1 MYRKSE
7 IRKGR
12 KSRKTMK
19 KWITKSEKAVF
30 ITIFFT
36 ALSLSL
42 QSSSTSVLAKET
54 ESGKHNAVSD
64 FWQQSAD
71 EADTNEQLPTGDQTS
86 DVPGTGNVNDQMP
99 DDEDG
104 TAPATPGAEDQAPGG
119 AGNAAPNAP
128 GTDGQA
134 PDTPV
139 SNDADANDQ
148 NSGAAENPA
157 PDTPGADG
165 QAPGDTAPDTPG
177 DANTDNPNPDNQN
190 EDHAQPEQSP
200 QIKASLKDKKNTKA
214 ATIQWNS
221 VKGAAVYKVQRS
233 QEKDGKFKN
242 IAQVDAADS
251 GKAAEKY
258 KDTDVKRG
266 NRYFY
271 RIAVKME
278 SGTTCYSN
286 VAAFTCPYTKV
297 SGVRLARDSASSV
310 KVSWNPGKNQQ
321 PKYYKVYYTDNAAGD
336 YKLAG
341 TTRDTLYRVSGLQ
354 VNRDYYFKVK
364 ACAAKK
370 ASGMDGA
377 LSDAVKIRTAP
388 YNRTTIFAGD
398 SITVGLRTYNIL
410 SGMSIQGN
418 KGIVAEVGLNTTTF
432 RTRRVFEGK
441 TGVEAI
447 IAAKPYRVY
456 LMLGDNEIHYRS
468 KEDTVAGYREILK
481 RIQAGTPDTDIVVL
495 AATPVTS
502 AKVASQKGFAQIPA
516 YNESLKALAKS
527 MGVRYFDCTD
537 FLKDSSGWLKT
548 SYAAGDGI
556 HWKVEAYREYA
567 RRLEA
572 YDRSLEQA

>member
-1 MYRKSE
+1 
-7 IRKGR
+7 
-12 KSRKTMK
+12 MK

-190 EDHAQPEQSP
+190 EDLAQPEQVP

-214 ATIQWNS
+214 ATIQWND

-266 NRYFY
+266 KRYFY

-278 SGTTCYSN
+278 SGTTYYSN

-377 LSDAVKIRTAP
+377 LSDAVKIRTVP

>member
-1 MYRKSE
+1 
-7 IRKGR
+7 
-12 KSRKTMK
+12 MK

-42 QSSSTSVLAKET
+42 QCSSTSVLAKET

-190 EDHAQPEQSP
+190 EDHAQPEQVP

>member
-1 MYRKSE
+1 
-7 IRKGR
+7 
-12 KSRKTMK
+12 MK

-190 EDHAQPEQSP
+190 EDHAQPEQVP

-214 ATIQWNS
+214 ATIQWND

-266 NRYFY
+266 KRYFY

-278 SGTTCYSN
+278 SGTTYYSN

-527 MGVRYFDCTD
+527 MGVRYFECTD

>member
-1 MYRKSE
+1 
-7 IRKGR
+7 
-12 KSRKTMK
+12 MK

-190 EDHAQPEQSP
+190 EDHAQPEQVP

-214 ATIQWNS
+214 ATIQWNG

-258 KDTDVKRG
+258 KDADVKRG

-377 LSDAVKIRTAP
+377 LSDAVKIRTVP

>member
-1 MYRKSE
+1 
-7 IRKGR
+7 
-12 KSRKTMK
+12 MK

-190 EDHAQPEQSP
+190 EDHAQPEQVP

-214 ATIQWNS
+214 ATIQWNG

-258 KDTDVKRG
+258 KDADVKRG

-354 VNRDYYFKVK
+354 VNRDFYFKVH
-364 ACAAKK
+364 ACAAKIE
-370 ASGMDGA
+370 SGMDGA

>member
-1 MYRKSE
+1 
-7 IRKGR
+7 
-12 KSRKTMK
+12 MK

-42 QSSSTSVLAKET
+42 QSSSTSVLAKEA

-190 EDHAQPEQSP
+190 EDHAQPEQVP

-468 KEDTVAGYREILK
+468 KEDTVAGFREILK

-502 AKVASQKGFAQIPA
+502 AKVAAQKGFAQIPA
-516 YNESLKALAKS
+516 YNQSLKKLAKS

-537 FLKDSSGWLKT
+537 FLKDADGWLKT

-556 HWKVEAYREYA
+556 HWTAEAYREYA
-567 RRLEA
+567 KRLEA
-572 YDRSLEQA
+572 YDRTLD

>member
-1 MYRKSE
+1 
-7 IRKGR
+7 
-12 KSRKTMK
+12 MK
-19 KWITKSEKAVF
+19 KWISKSEKAVF

-42 QSSSTSVLAKET
+42 QSSSTSVLAKEA

-64 FWQQSAD
+64 FWQRSAD

-190 EDHAQPEQSP
+190 EDLAQPEQVP

-214 ATIQWNS
+214 ATIQWND

-258 KDTDVKRG
+258 QDTDVKRG

-321 PKYYKVYYTDNAAGD
+321 PKYYKVYYTNNAAGD

-341 TTRDTLYRVSGLQ
+341 TTRDTSYRVSGLQ

-377 LSDAVKIRTAP
+377 LSDAVKIRTVP

-556 HWKVEAYREYA
+556 HWKVETYREYA

>member
-1 MYRKSE
+1 
-7 IRKGR
+7 
-12 KSRKTMK
+12 MK
-19 KWITKSEKAVF
+19 KWISKSEKAVF

-42 QSSSTSVLAKET
+42 QSSSTSVLAKEA

-71 EADTNEQLPTGDQTS
+71 EADTTEQLPAGAGDQTS
-86 DVPGTGNVNDQMP
+86 DVPGTGNVNDQQL
-99 DDEDG
+99 DAEDG
-104 TAPATPGAEDQAPGG
+104 RTPATPGAEDQAPG
-119 AGNAAPNAP
+119 NAAPNAP
-128 GTDGQA
+128 GIDGQA

-139 SNDADANDQ
+139 SNDADTNDQ
-148 NSGAAENPA
+148 TPGAAENPA
-157 PDTPGADG
+157 PDTPGTDG
-165 QAPGDTAPDTPG
+165 QAPGDTGSPAPAIPG
-177 DANTDNPNPDNQN
+177 DANAGNPDPGDINADNPDPDNQN
-190 EDHAQPEQSP
+190 EDHAQPEQAP

>member
-1 MYRKSE
+1 
-7 IRKGR
+7 
-12 KSRKTMK
+12 MK

-190 EDHAQPEQSP
+190 EDHAQPEQVP

-214 ATIQWNS
+214 ATIQWNG

-258 KDTDVKRG
+258 KDADVKRG

-377 LSDAVKIRTAP
+377 LSDAVKIRTVP

-556 HWKVEAYREYA
+556 HWQVEAYREYA

>member
-1 MYRKSE
+1 
-7 IRKGR
+7 
-12 KSRKTMK
+12 MK

-190 EDHAQPEQSP
+190 EDHAQPEQVP

-214 ATIQWNS
+214 ATIQWNG

-258 KDTDVKRG
+258 KDADVKRG

-377 LSDAVKIRTAP
+377 LSDAVKIRTVP

-481 RIQAGTPDTDIVVL
+481 RIQAGTPDTDIVLL

>member
-1 MYRKSE
+1 
-7 IRKGR
+7 
-12 KSRKTMK
+12 MK

-190 EDHAQPEQSP
+190 EDHAQPEQVP

-214 ATIQWNS
+214 ATIQWNG

-258 KDTDVKRG
+258 KDADVKRG

-377 LSDAVKIRTAP
+377 LSDAVKIRTVP

-556 HWKVEAYREYA
+556 HWKVAAYREYA

>member
-1 MYRKSE
+1 
-7 IRKGR
+7 
-12 KSRKTMK
+12 MK

-64 FWQQSAD
+64 FWQRSAD
-71 EADTNEQLPTGDQTS
+71 EADTTEQLPAGDQTS

-190 EDHAQPEQSP
+190 EDHAQPEQAP

>member
-1 MYRKSE
+1 
-7 IRKGR
+7 
-12 KSRKTMK
+12 MK

-190 EDHAQPEQSP
+190 EDHAQPEQVP

-214 ATIQWNS
+214 ATIQWNG

-258 KDTDVKRG
+258 KDADVKRG

-297 SGVRLARDSASSV
+297 SGVRLAKDSASSV

-572 YDRSLEQA
+572 YDRSLEQT

>member
-1 MYRKSE
+1 
-7 IRKGR
+7 
-12 KSRKTMK
+12 MK

-177 DANTDNPNPDNQN
+177 DANTDNPNPYNQT
-190 EDHAQPEQSP
+190 EDHAQPEQVP

-214 ATIQWNS
+214 ATIQWNG

-258 KDTDVKRG
+258 QDTDVKRG

-278 SGTTCYSN
+278 SGTTYYSN
-286 VAAFTCPYTKV
+286 VAAFTCPYAEV

-321 PKYYKVYYTDNAAGD
+321 PKYYKVYYTNNAAGD

-341 TTRDTLYRVSGLQ
+341 TTRDTSYRVSGLQ

-377 LSDAVKIRTAP
+377 LSDAVKIRTVP

>member
-1 MYRKSE
+1 
-7 IRKGR
+7 
-12 KSRKTMK
+12 MK

-148 NSGAAENPA
+148 NSGDAENPA

-190 EDHAQPEQSP
+190 EDLAQPEQVP

-214 ATIQWNS
+214 ATIQWND

-266 NRYFY
+266 KRYFY

-278 SGTTCYSN
+278 SGTTYYSN

-377 LSDAVKIRTAP
+377 LSDAVKIRTVP

>member
-1 MYRKSE
+1 
-7 IRKGR
+7 
-12 KSRKTMK
+12 MK
-19 KWITKSEKAVF
+19 KWISKSEKAVF

-42 QSSSTSVLAKET
+42 QSSSTSVLAKEA

-64 FWQQSAD
+64 FWQRSAD

-190 EDHAQPEQSP
+190 EDLAQPEQVP

-214 ATIQWNS
+214 ATIQWND

-258 KDTDVKRG
+258 QDTDVKRG

-321 PKYYKVYYTDNAAGD
+321 PKYYKVYYTNNAAGD

-341 TTRDTLYRVSGLQ
+341 TTRDTSYRVSGLQ

-377 LSDAVKIRTAP
+377 LSDAVKIRTVP

>member
-1 MYRKSE
+1 M
-7 IRKGR
+7 
-12 KSRKTMK
+12 
-19 KWITKSEKAVF
+19 
-30 ITIFFT
+30 
-36 ALSLSL
+36 
-42 QSSSTSVLAKET
+42 
-54 ESGKHNAVSD
+54 
-64 FWQQSAD
+64 
-71 EADTNEQLPTGDQTS
+71 
-86 DVPGTGNVNDQMP
+86 
-99 DDEDG
+99 
-104 TAPATPGAEDQAPGG
+104 
-119 AGNAAPNAP
+119 
-128 GTDGQA
+128 
-134 PDTPV
+134 
-139 SNDADANDQ
+139 
-148 NSGAAENPA
+148 
-157 PDTPGADG
+157 
-165 QAPGDTAPDTPG
+165 
-177 DANTDNPNPDNQN
+177 
-190 EDHAQPEQSP
+190 
-200 QIKASLKDKKNTKA
+200 
-214 ATIQWNS
+214 
-221 VKGAAVYKVQRS
+221 QRS

-258 KDTDVKRG
+258 QDTDVKRG

-321 PKYYKVYYTDNAAGD
+321 PKYYKVYYTNNAAGD

-341 TTRDTLYRVSGLQ
+341 TTRDTSYRVSGLQ

-377 LSDAVKIRTAP
+377 LSDAVKIRTVP

>member
-1 MYRKSE
+1 
-7 IRKGR
+7 
-12 KSRKTMK
+12 MK

-42 QSSSTSVLAKET
+42 QSSSTSVLAKEA

-64 FWQQSAD
+64 FWQRSAD

-190 EDHAQPEQSP
+190 EDLAQPEQVP

-214 ATIQWNS
+214 ATIQWND

-258 KDTDVKRG
+258 KDADVKRG

-321 PKYYKVYYTDNAAGD
+321 PKYYKVYYTNNAAGD

-341 TTRDTLYRVSGLQ
+341 TTRDTSYRVSGLQ

-377 LSDAVKIRTAP
+377 LSDAVKIRTVP

>member
-1 MYRKSE
+1 
-7 IRKGR
+7 
-12 KSRKTMK
+12 MK

-190 EDHAQPEQSP
+190 EDHAQPEQVP

-214 ATIQWNS
+214 ATIQWNG

-258 KDTDVKRG
+258 KDADVKRG

-297 SGVRLARDSASSV
+297 SGVRLSRDSASSV

-377 LSDAVKIRTAP
+377 LSDAVKIRTVP

>member
-1 MYRKSE
+1 
-7 IRKGR
+7 
-12 KSRKTMK
+12 MK

-190 EDHAQPEQSP
+190 EDHAQPEQVP
-200 QIKASLKDKKNTKA
+200 QIKASLKDKKNTEA
-214 ATIQWNS
+214 ATIQWNG

-258 KDTDVKRG
+258 KDADVKRG

-377 LSDAVKIRTAP
+377 LSDAVKIRTVP

>member
-1 MYRKSE
+1 
-7 IRKGR
+7 
-12 KSRKTMK
+12 MK

-190 EDHAQPEQSP
+190 EDHAQPEQVP
-200 QIKASLKDKKNTKA
+200 RIKASLKDKKNTKA
-214 ATIQWNS
+214 ATIQWNG

-258 KDTDVKRG
+258 KDADVKRG

-377 LSDAVKIRTAP
+377 LSDAVKIRTVP

-556 HWKVEAYREYA
+556 HWKVEAYRVYA

>member
-1 MYRKSE
+1 
-7 IRKGR
+7 
-12 KSRKTMK
+12 MK

-42 QSSSTSVLAKET
+42 QSSSTSVLAKEA

-64 FWQQSAD
+64 FWQRSAD
-71 EADTNEQLPTGDQTS
+71 EADTTEQLPAGDQTS

-165 QAPGDTAPDTPG
+165 QAPGDTAPDTTG
-177 DANTDNPNPDNQN
+177 DANTDNPNPDDQN
-190 EDHAQPEQSP
+190 EDHAQPEQVP

-410 SGMSIQGN
+410 SGMSIHGN

>member
-1 MYRKSE
+1 
-7 IRKGR
+7 
-12 KSRKTMK
+12 MK

-214 ATIQWNS
+214 ATIQWNG

-258 KDTDVKRG
+258 KDADVKRG

-572 YDRSLEQA
+572 YDRSLEQT

>member
-1 MYRKSE
+1 
-7 IRKGR
+7 
-12 KSRKTMK
+12 MK

-119 AGNAAPNAP
+119 TGNAAPNAP

-190 EDHAQPEQSP
+190 EDHAQPEQVP

-214 ATIQWNS
+214 ATIQWNG

-258 KDTDVKRG
+258 KDADVKRG

-377 LSDAVKIRTAP
+377 LSDAVKIRTVP

-537 FLKDSSGWLKT
+537 FLKDSSGCLKT

-572 YDRSLEQA
+572 YDRSLEQT

>member
-1 MYRKSE
+1 
-7 IRKGR
+7 
-12 KSRKTMK
+12 MK

-139 SNDADANDQ
+139 SNDADANAQ

-190 EDHAQPEQSP
+190 EDHAQPEQVP

-214 ATIQWNS
+214 ATIQWNG

-258 KDTDVKRG
+258 KDADVKRG

>member
-1 MYRKSE
+1 
-7 IRKGR
+7 
-12 KSRKTMK
+12 MK

-190 EDHAQPEQSP
+190 EDHAQPEQVP

-214 ATIQWNS
+214 ATIQWNG

-258 KDTDVKRG
+258 KDADVKRG

-297 SGVRLARDSASSV
+297 SGVRLAKDSASSV

>member
-1 MYRKSE
+1 
-7 IRKGR
+7 
-12 KSRKTMK
+12 MK

-42 QSSSTSVLAKET
+42 QSSSTSVLAKEA

-64 FWQQSAD
+64 FWQRSAD
-71 EADTNEQLPTGDQTS
+71 EADTTEQLPTGDQTS

-177 DANTDNPNPDNQN
+177 DANTDNPNPDNQG
-190 EDHAQPEQSP
+190 EDHAQPEQAP

>member
-1 MYRKSE
+1 
-7 IRKGR
+7 
-12 KSRKTMK
+12 MK

-54 ESGKHNAVSD
+54 ESGKHSAVSD
-64 FWQQSAD
+64 FWQRSAD
-71 EADTNEQLPTGDQTS
+71 EADTTEQLPTG
-86 DVPGTGNVNDQMP
+86 
-99 DDEDG
+99 
-104 TAPATPGAEDQAPGG
+104 
-119 AGNAAPNAP
+119 AGDAAPNAP

-139 SNDADANDQ
+139 SNDAYANDQ
-148 NSGAAENPA
+148 TPGAAEDPA
-157 PDTPGADG
+157 PDAPGTDS
-165 QAPGDTAPDTPG
+165 QAPGDTDNPAPAIPG
-177 DANTDNPNPDNQN
+177 DANAGNPDPGGADVDADNPDAGDINVGNPDSDNTNTDNPNPDNQN
-190 EDHAQPEQSP
+190 EDHAQPEQAP

>member
-1 MYRKSE
+1 
-7 IRKGR
+7 
-12 KSRKTMK
+12 MK

-42 QSSSTSVLAKET
+42 QSSSTSVLAKEA

-190 EDHAQPEQSP
+190 EDLAQPEQVP

-214 ATIQWNS
+214 ATIQWND

-258 KDTDVKRG
+258 QDTDVKRG

-321 PKYYKVYYTDNAAGD
+321 PKYYKVYYTNNAAGD

-341 TTRDTLYRVSGLQ
+341 TTRDTSYRVSGLQ

-377 LSDAVKIRTAP
+377 LSDAVKIRTVP

-516 YNESLKALAKS
+516 YNESLKALAKR

-556 HWKVEAYREYA
+556 HWKVETYREYA

>member
-1 MYRKSE
+1 
-7 IRKGR
+7 
-12 KSRKTMK
+12 MK

-42 QSSSTSVLAKET
+42 QSSSTSVLAKEA

-64 FWQQSAD
+64 FWQRSAD
-71 EADTNEQLPTGDQTS
+71 EADTTEQLRAGDQTS

-99 DDEDG
+99 DEEDG

-165 QAPGDTAPDTPG
+165 QAPGDTAPDTTG

-190 EDHAQPEQSP
+190 EDHAQPEQVP

>member
-1 MYRKSE
+1 
-7 IRKGR
+7 
-12 KSRKTMK
+12 MK

-71 EADTNEQLPTGDQTS
+71 EADTNEQLPAGDQTS

-190 EDHAQPEQSP
+190 EDHAQPEQAP

>member
-1 MYRKSE
+1 
-7 IRKGR
+7 
-12 KSRKTMK
+12 MK

-190 EDHAQPEQSP
+190 EDHAQPEQVP

-214 ATIQWNS
+214 ATIQWNG

-258 KDTDVKRG
+258 KDADVKRG

-336 YKLAG
+336 YF
-341 TTRDTLYRVSGLQ
+341 LQ
-354 VNRDYYFKVK
+354 
-364 ACAAKK
+364 
-370 ASGMDGA
+370 
-377 LSDAVKIRTAP
+377 KIH
-388 YNRTTIFAGD
+388 
-398 SITVGLRTYNIL
+398 IL
-410 SGMSIQGN
+410 
-418 KGIVAEVGLNTTTF
+418 L
-432 RTRRVFEGK
+432 
-441 TGVEAI
+441 
-447 IAAKPYRVY
+447 
-456 LMLGDNEIHYRS
+456 
-468 KEDTVAGYREILK
+468 
-481 RIQAGTPDTDIVVL
+481 
-495 AATPVTS
+495 
-502 AKVASQKGFAQIPA
+502 
-516 YNESLKALAKS
+516 
-527 MGVRYFDCTD
+527 
-537 FLKDSSGWLKT
+537 
-548 SYAAGDGI
+548 
-556 HWKVEAYREYA
+556 
-567 RRLEA
+567 
-572 YDRSLEQA
+572 

>member
-1 MYRKSE
+1 
-7 IRKGR
+7 
-12 KSRKTMK
+12 MK

-190 EDHAQPEQSP
+190 EDHAQPEQVP

-214 ATIQWNS
+214 ATIQWNG

-258 KDTDVKRG
+258 KDADVKRG

-377 LSDAVKIRTAP
+377 LSDAVKIRTVP

-572 YDRSLEQA
+572 YDRSLEQT

>member
-1 MYRKSE
+1 
-7 IRKGR
+7 
-12 KSRKTMK
+12 MK

-64 FWQQSAD
+64 FWQRSAD
-71 EADTNEQLPTGDQTS
+71 EADTTEQLPTGDQTS
-86 DVPGTGNVNDQMP
+86 DVPGTGNVNGQMP

-190 EDHAQPEQSP
+190 EDHAQPEQAP

>member
-1 MYRKSE
+1 
-7 IRKGR
+7 
-12 KSRKTMK
+12 MK

-42 QSSSTSVLAKET
+42 QSSSTSVLAKEA

-64 FWQQSAD
+64 FWQRSAD
-71 EADTNEQLPTGDQTS
+71 EADTTEQLPAGDQTS

-165 QAPGDTAPDTPG
+165 QAPGDTAPDTTG
-177 DANTDNPNPDNQN
+177 DANTDNPNPDDQN
-190 EDHAQPEQSP
+190 EDHAQPEQVP

>member
-1 MYRKSE
+1 
-7 IRKGR
+7 
-12 KSRKTMK
+12 MK

-42 QSSSTSVLAKET
+42 QSSSTSVLAKEA

-64 FWQQSAD
+64 FWQRSAD
-71 EADTNEQLPTGDQTS
+71 EADTTEQLPAGDQTS

-165 QAPGDTAPDTPG
+165 QAPGDTAPDTTG

-190 EDHAQPEQSP
+190 EDHAQPEQVP

>member
-1 MYRKSE
+1 
-7 IRKGR
+7 
-12 KSRKTMK
+12 MK

-64 FWQQSAD
+64 FWQRSAD
-71 EADTNEQLPTGDQTS
+71 EADTTEQLPTGDQTS

-134 PDTPV
+134 PDTPG

-190 EDHAQPEQSP
+190 EDHAQPEQAP

>member
-1 MYRKSE
+1 
-7 IRKGR
+7 
-12 KSRKTMK
+12 MK

-190 EDHAQPEQSP
+190 EDHAQPEQVP

>member
-1 MYRKSE
+1 
-7 IRKGR
+7 
-12 KSRKTMK
+12 MK

-190 EDHAQPEQSP
+190 EDHAQPEQVP

-214 ATIQWNS
+214 ATIQWNG

-258 KDTDVKRG
+258 KDADVKRG

-271 RIAVKME
+271 RIAVRME